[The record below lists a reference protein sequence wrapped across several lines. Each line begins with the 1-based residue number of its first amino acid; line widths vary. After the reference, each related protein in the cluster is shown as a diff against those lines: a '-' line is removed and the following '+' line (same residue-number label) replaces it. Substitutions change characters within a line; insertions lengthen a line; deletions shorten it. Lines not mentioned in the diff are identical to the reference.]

1 MFNFTIIDA
10 IGGTQVI
17 DRNSQT
23 SYDDLTP
30 EQLLEYMEV
39 DAKLFSM
46 DMLARKQRAEVRQ
59 VEHKRKITRNLL
71 YRFACICG
79 LF

>member
-1 MFNFTIIDA
+1 MFNFTIIDTVD
-10 IGGTQVI
+10 GTQVI

-46 DMLARKQRAEVRQ
+46 DMLAKKQRAEVRQ
-59 VEHKRKITRNLL
+59 GKYRRKIARSFL
-71 YRFACICG
+71 YRLACLCG

>member
-10 IGGTQVI
+10 VDGIQII
-17 DRNSQT
+17 DRSIQT

-30 EQLLEYMEV
+30 EQMLEYMEV

-46 DMLARKQRAEVRQ
+46 DMLARKQRAGVRRGKYKQ
-59 VEHKRKITRNLL
+59 KITRNLL
-71 YRFACICG
+71 YRFACLCG